1 MWEITGDISSY
12 VIKPDLVGAN
22 TYRQTLKS
30 RSSF

>member
-1 MWEITGDISSY
+1 MWKITGNLSSY

-30 RSSF
+30 KSTF